1 MLTGTNTISALS
13 NVTFTAG
20 SFDKTLSM
28 GRDKITGCGGSS
40 SSGIIGQVII
50 GPLIAVE
57 RPGMTNYR
65 PYRATISVLSQRGK
79 TVAEFESDVN
89 GRFQV
94 PLEPGEYILHPEP
107 SGSLPY
113 AIEQSVTVFK
123 DQFTEV
129 SITYDSGIR

>member
-1 MLTGTNTISALS
+1 ME
-13 NVTFTAG
+13 
-20 SFDKTLSM
+20 
-28 GRDKITGCGGSS
+28 RDKVTGFGGSS
-40 SSGIIGQVII
+40 GIVGRVII
-50 GPLIAVE
+50 RPLIGVE

-65 PYRATISVLSQRGK
+65 PYQATIAVLSQRGK
-79 TVAEFESDVN
+79 TVAKFESDVN

-113 AIEQSVTVFK
+113 AMEQPVTVFK